1 MKNIHHY
8 EKFLIKYKPMRN
20 REQILIEINTIIS
33 DNTILGDIAEVYPSI
48 TKFYW
53 IPYYEYSPLIKVLKS

>member
-20 REQILIEINTIIS
+20 REQILIEINTNIR
-33 DNTILGDIAEVYPSI
+33 DKMTC
-48 TKFYW
+48 
-53 IPYYEYSPLIKVLKS
+53 